1 VFENECGC
9 TFHQDLVEGK
19 VYEAKVVKVLDIGV
33 VVGIGC
39 VCCFIVPSSRAKV
52 DLPHC
57 GAYGFRPNEGLL
69 HISEIAH
76 SRTTPEEIHST
87 FSVGDPVT
95 VMCTE
100 VVCVVLSIVCFSSII
115 ILFPSYTRAFRVE
128 TDPRDCR
135 KRLLKKYVI
144 CVRHSASVHESSHP
158 SESGV

>member
-1 VFENECGC
+1 MFENECGC

-100 VVCVVLSIVCFSSII
+100 VVCVVLSIVCFSSTIN
-115 ILFPSYTRAFRVE
+115 LFLFIHSCVQSRNGSTRLSKKALEEV
-128 TDPRDCR
+128 RDLCAP
-135 KRLLKKYVI
+135 L
-144 CVRHSASVHESSHP
+144 S
-158 SESGV
+158 